1 MRMQYRSF
9 PFEVKAIDE
18 TEGTFEGYASVYGNI
33 DSHESIIEKGAFT
46 KTLKENRAR
55 VKVLW
60 NHNPDEPI
68 GRPLEMKSDGI
79 GLQVKGKISET
90 TRGKDVL
97 ILMRDKVITEL
108 SFGFD
113 TIQDKWENGV
123 RHIKE
128 VRLWEFSPV
137 TWASNELAA
146 ITAVRE
152 RFPNIERRDFDADFD
167 QALLRQT
174 PFMLLNTFS
183 NTLDNALYGGL
194 QPDEK
199 YQELHT
205 ALSQFDEHFAQWI
218 EDAYAAMS
226 QRAFVFVKEERSLPE
241 LTEPEVST
249 PEERE
254 AEPIPDE
261 SFVNALKELTEN
273 LKQLKEV

>member
-146 ITAVRE
+146 ISGE
-152 RFPNIERRDFDADFD
+152 RA
-167 QALLRQT
+167 
-174 PFMLLNTFS
+174 
-183 NTLDNALYGGL
+183 
-194 QPDEK
+194 
-199 YQELHT
+199 
-205 ALSQFDEHFAQWI
+205 
-218 EDAYAAMS
+218 
-226 QRAFVFVKEERSLPE
+226 
-241 LTEPEVST
+241 
-249 PEERE
+249 
-254 AEPIPDE
+254 IP
-261 SFVNALKELTEN
+261 KH
-273 LKQLKEV
+273 